1 MENTTM
7 RAVHA
12 ISVIIVFSLIIGCSS
27 EQVDEESTWYNYGTS
42 ITEAD
47 VIKVSYAIENI
58 DDLTETPVVIEGTI
72 SQVCQTRGCWMVVED
87 EGQIIRVRFADYS
100 FFVPWESSGKT
111 VRMQGTLQRDTVS
124 EETARQWAEGVTDPV
139 IKPEDIHGD
148 QEIVMMMAT
157 AVSIKDGTP
166 LSDEQMAVI
175 GENGDHEHTH

>member
-87 EGQIIRVRFADYS
+87 
-100 FFVPWESSGKT
+100 
-111 VRMQGTLQRDTVS
+111 
-124 EETARQWAEGVTDPV
+124 
-139 IKPEDIHGD
+139 
-148 QEIVMMMAT
+148 
-157 AVSIKDGTP
+157 
-166 LSDEQMAVI
+166 
-175 GENGDHEHTH
+175 